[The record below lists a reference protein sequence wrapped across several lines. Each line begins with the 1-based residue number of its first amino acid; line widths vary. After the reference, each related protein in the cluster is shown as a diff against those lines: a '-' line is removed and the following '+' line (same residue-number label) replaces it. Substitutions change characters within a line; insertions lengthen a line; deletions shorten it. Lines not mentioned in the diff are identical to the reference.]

1 MNMFKA
7 FAFVFLAYG
16 IVPQWIKPDACIV
29 FLIYDKWKN
38 LIPKTK
44 IRKLIAKQ
52 SQPMNR
58 NDTNKGKQYFGVKAM
73 MVE

>member
-16 IVPQWIKPDACIV
+16 IVPQWIKPDACTV

-38 LIPKTK
+38 
-44 IRKLIAKQ
+44 R
-52 SQPMNR
+52 
-58 NDTNKGKQYFGVKAM
+58 
-73 MVE
+73 